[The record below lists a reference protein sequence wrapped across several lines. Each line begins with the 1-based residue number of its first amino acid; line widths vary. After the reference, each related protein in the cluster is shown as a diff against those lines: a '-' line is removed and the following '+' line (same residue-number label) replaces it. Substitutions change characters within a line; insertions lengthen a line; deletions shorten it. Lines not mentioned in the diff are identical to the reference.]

1 MAKVVETKYYELL
14 RAPLITEKTMELVE
28 TANRYTFKVPK
39 TANKVEIKKAVEAVF
54 NVEVIKVNTINVLR
68 KAKKVGKYAGLKAG
82 YKKAI
87 VQLKD
92 GQKIPAFAV

>member
-1 MAKVVETKYYELL
+1 MAKTVDVKYYELL
-14 RAPLITEKTMELVE
+14 REPIITENSMKLVE

-54 NVEVIKVNTINVLR
+54 DVEVIKVHTINVSK
-68 KAKKVGKYAGLKAG
+68 KAKKVGRYAGFKAG

>member
-1 MAKVVETKYYELL
+1 MAKTVDVKYYELL
-14 RAPLITEKTMELVE
+14 REPIITEMSMKLVE

-54 NVEVIKVNTINVLR
+54 DVEVIKVNTITVLR
-68 KAKKVGKYAGLKAG
+68 KSKKVGKYEGFKAG

-87 VQLKD
+87 VQLKE

>member
-1 MAKVVETKYYELL
+1 MAKVVDAKYYDLL
-14 RAPLITEKTMELVE
+14 RTPIITENSMQLVE
-28 TANRYTFKVPK
+28 SANRYTFKVPK

-54 NVEVIKVNTINVLR
+54 GVEVIKVNTITVLP
-68 KAKKVGKYAGLKAG
+68 KYKKVGKYAGLKPG

-87 VQLKD
+87 VQLKE